1 MKKLLIVFAC
11 LLLITGCKDVKLKNG
26 ENAVVTF
33 KEGGISSQDL
43 YESVKKKYGGI
54 EITNVIDSYLLNK
67 KYKTDAKETDYVKQ
81 TIKTIKKNAEDS
93 GASLDTYV
101 SMYYGLSDADALE
114 EYLTLNYKRN
124 LYVEDYAKETVS
136 EKQINDY
143 YEQSIYGDVEASQIL
158 ILVDAKDDATDEKK
172 QEAENKALD
181 KAKNIIKELK
191 EGKDFAELA
200 KKYSKDQN
208 SASNGGSLGKVNT
221 GDIADAALD
230 ELRKLKDG
238 TYSTTPIKSDEGY
251 HILYRTSMDDKPA
264 LKDVKDKII
273 ETVGKEMAQE
283 DGFSAK
289 ALKALREKNEMKFV
303 DTNLEK
309 QYESGK

>member
-1 MKKLLIVFAC
+1 M
-11 LLLITGCKDVKLKNG
+11 
-26 ENAVVTF
+26 
-33 KEGGISSQDL
+33 
-43 YESVKKKYGGI
+43 
-54 EITNVIDSYLLNK
+54 
-67 KYKTDAKETDYVKQ
+67 
-81 TIKTIKKNAEDS
+81 
-93 GASLDTYV
+93 
-101 SMYYGLSDADALE
+101 
-114 EYLTLNYKRN
+114 
-124 LYVEDYAKETVS
+124 
-136 EKQINDY
+136 
-143 YEQSIYGDVEASQIL
+143 
-158 ILVDAKDDATDEKK
+158 
-172 QEAENKALD
+172 
-181 KAKNIIKELK
+181 
-191 EGKDFAELA
+191 
-200 KKYSKDQN
+200 
-208 SASNGGSLGKVNT
+208 
-221 GDIADAALD
+221 

>member
-1 MKKLLIVFAC
+1 MKKTIVILAC
-11 LLLITGCKDVKLKNG
+11 LLLITGCKDVQLKNG

-43 YESVKKKYGGI
+43 YESLKKKYGGI

-67 KYKTDAKETDYVKQ
+67 KYKTDDKTKEYVKQ
-81 TIKTIKKNAEDS
+81 TIKTIKKSAEDA
-93 GASLDTYV
+93 GTTLNNYI
-101 SMYYGLSDADALE
+101 SMYYGLSDSDALE

-124 LYVEDYAKETVS
+124 LFVEDYAKENVS
-136 EKQINDY
+136 EKQIKDY
-143 YEQSIYGDVEASQIL
+143 YEQKIYGDVEASQIL
-158 ILVDAKDDATDEKK
+158 ILVDAKSDASEEEKT
-172 QEAENKALD
+172 EAENKALD
-181 KAKNIIKELK
+181 KAKNIIKELD

-208 SASNGGSLGKVNT
+208 SASNGGSLGKVND

-238 TYSTTPIKSDEGY
+238 TYSKTPIKSDEGY
-251 HILYRTSMDDKPA
+251 HILYRTKMEEKPKLDK
-264 LKDVKDKII
+264 VKDEII
-273 ETVGKEMAQE
+273 KNVGAEMAKE
-283 DGFSAK
+283 EGYSAK
-289 ALKALREKNEMKFV
+289 ALKALREDNEMKFV
-303 DTNLEK
+303 DTSLEK